1 LIFEQDVDRWDRYH
15 AWILEAVNGTFTPI
29 DPPCV
34 VDRNLDEYDY
44 SAVSWALQRTPI
56 TRAWVTTHDGN
67 ERRLCSIL
75 TEEYSEPLDPSTES
89 AYLLTV
95 TPNGEWAVLM
105 DSDNGAGHW
114 PRYTF
119 YSYNLLSG
127 EFLSLGS
134 FETETFEPAW
144 FDSWLD
150 STHFVMRASEMP
162 EWSVRWMY
170 IGDVAQPESMAVA
183 ATTPRFW
190 PQLILTPPSIEG
202 LITEVWDGPETGPCF
217 VEHYDA
223 QTRTH
228 AYYDLGTLCEYGIP
242 LPDGSGD
249 HLYRALE
256 PSMTL
261 VRYNFRTGVRSAL
274 FTGEIEWIGSV
285 SPRGGYAVLG
295 LGDNGAIEMIP
306 DVGPN
311 NSPCVIDVAACL
323 ERYVQAY
330 VIVDLNTGELV
341 ADFPESSEWF
351 TDDTILVRNSQQLVS
366 MDGRE
371 QPLPG
376 IVILPLPDRE
386 QLLLQ
391 TSDSMVSLYTV
402 ATEELTPVVQAV
414 EGLSVTAQ
422 EDDTLLITFPR
433 GAEQG
438 SPQVSWVIRL
448 P

>member
-1 LIFEQDVDRWDRYH
+1 
-15 AWILEAVNGTFTPI
+15 
-29 DPPCV
+29 
-34 VDRNLDEYDY
+34 
-44 SAVSWALQRTPI
+44 
-56 TRAWVTTHDGN
+56 
-67 ERRLCSIL
+67 
-75 TEEYSEPLDPSTES
+75 
-89 AYLLTV
+89 
-95 TPNGEWAVLM
+95 
-105 DSDNGAGHW
+105 
-114 PRYTF
+114 
-119 YSYNLLSG
+119 
-127 EFLSLGS
+127 
-134 FETETFEPAW
+134 
-144 FDSWLD
+144 
-150 STHFVMRASEMP
+150 
-162 EWSVRWMY
+162 
-170 IGDVAQPESMAVA
+170 
-183 ATTPRFW
+183 
-190 PQLILTPPSIEG
+190 
-202 LITEVWDGPETGPCF
+202 
-217 VEHYDA
+217 
-223 QTRTH
+223 
-228 AYYDLGTLCEYGIP
+228 
-242 LPDGSGD
+242 
-249 HLYRALE
+249 
-256 PSMTL
+256 MTL

-274 FTGEIEWIGSV
+274 FTGDEWIGSV